1 MNLIK
6 EKENVFFN
14 LISDTVTDIVEE
26 KNCFTLTN
34 LKIKYCFKNESK
46 IKVDVFYDNDNSGKV
61 NRKNS
66 IISFLL
72 TPENELTDVHVEFE
86 NSRNFDLNKEV
97 LEELDSKVKEK
108 IDSLFKLSDLTYAKI
123 RVLTR
128 NEGKTSLNEFSD
140 LLVNTPS
147 GEFQKFKRFEELLNQ
162 FLQKIVEDYDGLQVP
177 IREINY
183 RYPARIEVWSETEN
197 SNIGLDPQYFNDP
210 ELTKIISFNMD
221 PYSDFSV
228 LDVKVSL
235 EKCRSNGIF
244 YDDLREEDIKVKE
257 VLPKLLL
264 KADLNFSDVEK
275 WTSVEYHA
283 NSKIDVF
290 VNRLYDYLSTTPII
304 NSDML
309 QYMCFGCEVGGGYI
323 EAFLDDPYSSGNKS
337 LLGFDFLPEGEV
349 SIKISRELIKNYDQF
364 PAKSYHTLLDILNV
378 VKEEIVFLLD
388 NTGVDEAFGAWELDL
403 KELEEYGIDE
413 APDSHIDLYGDCRL
427 FALDDFYDNTNGHCI
442 AEELKPIED
451 IRDEKKLD
459 TDNEN

>member
-86 NSRNFDLNKEV
+86 NSRNFDLNKEA

-123 RVLTR
+123 KVLIR

-147 GEFQKFKRFEELLNQ
+147 GEFQKFKRFEALLNE

-177 IREINY
+177 ISGIYY
-183 RYPARIEVWSETEN
+183 RYPALKYI
-197 SNIGLDPQYFNDP
+197 L
-210 ELTKIISFNMD
+210 K
-221 PYSDFSV
+221 
-228 LDVKVSL
+228 
-235 EKCRSNGIF
+235 
-244 YDDLREEDIKVKE
+244 
-257 VLPKLLL
+257 L
-264 KADLNFSDVEK
+264 KAFL
-275 WTSVEYHA
+275 
-283 NSKIDVF
+283 I
-290 VNRLYDYLSTTPII
+290 PII
-304 NSDML
+304 QN
-309 QYMCFGCEVGGGYI
+309 Q
-323 EAFLDDPYSSGNKS
+323 
-337 LLGFDFLPEGEV
+337 
-349 SIKISRELIKNYDQF
+349 
-364 PAKSYHTLLDILNV
+364 
-378 VKEEIVFLLD
+378 
-388 NTGVDEAFGAWELDL
+388 
-403 KELEEYGIDE
+403 
-413 APDSHIDLYGDCRL
+413 
-427 FALDDFYDNTNGHCI
+427 
-442 AEELKPIED
+442 
-451 IRDEKKLD
+451 
-459 TDNEN
+459 

>member
-34 LKIKYCFKNESK
+34 LKINYCFKNESK

-61 NRKNS
+61 NKKNS

-86 NSRNFDLNKEV
+86 NSRNFDLNKEA
-97 LEELDSKVKEK
+97 LDELDSKVKGK

-123 RVLTR
+123 RVLIR
-128 NEGKTSLNEFSD
+128 NEGKTSLNEFSN

-147 GEFQKFKRFEELLNQ
+147 GEFQKFKRFEALLNE

-177 IREINY
+177 ISGIHY
-183 RYPARIEVWSETEN
+183 RYPARIEVYSETE
-197 SNIGLDPQYFNDP
+197 GLDDP
-210 ELTKIISFNMD
+210 FDPDCLESIKIISFNMD
-221 PYSDFSV
+221 PYSNFNV

-275 WTSVEYHA
+275 WTSEEYHA
-283 NSKIDVF
+283 NSKIDIF
-290 VNRLYDYLSTTPII
+290 IDCLYDYLSTTPII

-309 QYMCFGCEVGGGYI
+309 QCMCFGVGCDYI

-403 KELEEYGIDE
+403 KELEEYGIDG